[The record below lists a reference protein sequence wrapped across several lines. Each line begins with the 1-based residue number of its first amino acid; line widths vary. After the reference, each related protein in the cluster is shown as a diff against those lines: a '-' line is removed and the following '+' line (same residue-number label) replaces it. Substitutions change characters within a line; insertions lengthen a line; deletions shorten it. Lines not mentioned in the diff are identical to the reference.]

1 MGAKA
6 AKAKSVPGGPGLS
19 EAQEAATATVLKAA
33 PPIRSLRG
41 AEQREYTQEQEAAA
55 AKIGAVA
62 RGSATRWQVKEDYHE
77 AKRTAEGD
85 PLEPPLLG
93 FADYA
98 QRNSSMP
105 SVPDSIRF
113 KVRDVTKQ
121 NVLKQLG
128 HTEDVSRW
136 NTFEALASRLLEKV
150 SGSGGESLP
159 PGPKK
164 QMSMAHLFNDEEALR
179 AELETKAAEGFVAR
193 RQDHYLLGKYQ
204 MVAVPAMADYDS
216 AFGEVRPRPPGPQEG
231 FGPQAASPHR
241 WDCDGPEGFDGWFWV
256 LHAAA
261 PNIGE
266 SAQAE
271 DFLAYSVEEEDVDE
285 SSPTRTESVR
295 STVSTASRCCWK
307 DRLVRPT
314 RRLNEDLYIQD
325 LRHLWRNVLTAM
337 RHLQVED
344 VILFPFGM
352 GAFLRHLNL
361 NDDRYEDASSMRR
374 LKRRIADELMHAI
387 VDICSPK
394 SKAAPK
400 ASAPLETRVHL
411 CLVCVNPESVDNHN
425 CFVEAAAA
433 RAKSCPELKEILQLR
448 RNVDSLQLAHELAKK
463 GSGKL
468 KVALLNGAN
477 RKLCGNHWFQSGAR
491 YAIDENLHRRSASL
505 SRASLLVNFDTEP
518 RPRRATQLQETVKF
532 FSGTVVDL
540 AKKLEPDKVFAVQN
554 QQEKEKPKSALSDA
568 SKAKAAARPAPP
580 RRPFCLCG
588 RSAAKKP
595 QERAEQPEMVT
606 GTV

>member
-6 AKAKSVPGGPGLS
+6 AKAKSVPGGPLADLPS
-19 EAQEAATATVLKAA
+19 EAASVQAA

-62 RGSATRWQVKEDYHE
+62 RGSATRWQVKQDYHE
-77 AKRTAEGD
+77 AKRTVEGD

-113 KVRDVTKQ
+113 KVRDVTKR

-128 HTEDVSRW
+128 HTEGVSHW

-216 AFGEVRPRPPGPQEG
+216 AFGEVRPGPQEG
-231 FGPQAASPHR
+231 LQAASPHQS

-285 SSPTRTESVR
+285 SSPARTESVR

-394 SKAAPK
+394 SRAAPK
-400 ASAPLETRVHL
+400 ASAPFETRVHL

-433 RAKSCPELKEILQLR
+433 RAKGCPELKEILHLR

-463 GSGKL
+463 SGSGKL

-518 RPRRATQLQETVKF
+518 RPRRTTQLQETVKF
-532 FSGTVVDL
+532 FSGTVVNL
-540 AKKLEPDKVFAVQN
+540 AKKMEPEKVSAVQK
-554 QQEKEKPKSALSDA
+554 QEVKPKSAPP
-568 SKAKAAARPAPP
+568 SKAKAAKAPD

-588 RSAAKKP
+588 RAKP
-595 QERAEQPEMVT
+595 QERAEEQPEMVT